1 MMKGG
6 GSMFNKFG
14 KNDLVGYSDHPKSI
28 PLGIVKSVEEKKGK
42 AVVLVYVL
50 DTFIEEEIG
59 TVKCVPYH
67 KLSLV
72 AKGER
77 I

>member
-1 MMKGG
+1 
-6 GSMFNKFG
+6 MFNKFS
-14 KNDLVGYSDHPKSI
+14 KNDLVGYSDHPKSL
-28 PLGIVKSVEEKKGK
+28 PLGIVKDIEEKKGK

-67 KLSLV
+67 KLDLV
-72 AKGER
+72 AKGEEYKY
-77 I
+77 